1 MNTCS
6 FKHTT
11 SKYVCLRSSVPVIKT
26 KCTVFPNTDRSWL
39 VHNSFFFLLN
49 STKYFPAD
57 VKLTNS
63 EKQGRDGGRRIEE
76 RCIILI
82 DNNQT

>member
-1 MNTCS
+1 MPKVFSTGNKDRVHS
-6 FKHTT
+6 FSQYRPT
-11 SKYVCLRSSVPVIKT
+11 LAGAEQ
-26 KCTVFPNTDRSWL
+26 
-39 VHNSFFFLLN
+39 FFFLLN